1 MSNSHSDKYVTS
13 LLLGFSF
20 VIGSV
25 FLLLF
30 PVFEKEQKNDWYI
43 WAIVASITLCIG
55 LYFLV
60 SAAVHKVKSD
70 LIKRQRSRE
79 QHQHRATKAEA
90 N

>member
-1 MSNSHSDKYVTS
+1 MSNSHGDKYVIN

-20 VIGSV
+20 VIGRI
-25 FLLLF
+25 FLLMF
-30 PVFEKEQKNDWYI
+30 PFFEKEQKDDWYI
-43 WAIVASITLCIG
+43 WAIVASIILCIG

-60 SAAVHKVKSD
+60 NAAVHKVKSD

-79 QHQHRATKAEA
+79 YQQHRVSKAEA

>member
-1 MSNSHSDKYVTS
+1 MPNSHSDKYVTN

-20 VIGSV
+20 VIGSI
-25 FLLLF
+25 FLMLF
-30 PVFEKEQKNDWYI
+30 PVFEREQKNDWYI

-79 QHQHRATKAEA
+79 HHQHRTTKAEA

>member
-1 MSNSHSDKYVTS
+1 MPNSHSDKYVTN

-20 VIGSV
+20 VIGSI

-30 PVFEKEQKNDWYI
+30 PVFEKEQKDDWYI
-43 WAIVASITLCIG
+43 WAIVASLILCIG

-79 QHQHRATKAEA
+79 QHQHQASKASA

>member
-1 MSNSHSDKYVTS
+1 MPNSHSDKYVTN

-20 VIGSV
+20 VTGSI

-30 PVFEKEQKNDWYI
+30 PIFEKEQKDDWYI

-60 SAAVHKVKSD
+60 SAAVHKVKAD

-79 QHQHRATKAEA
+79 QHQHRSA
-90 N
+90 NAAAN

>member
-1 MSNSHSDKYVTS
+1 MPNSHSDKYITN

-20 VIGSV
+20 VITSV

-30 PVFEKEQKNDWYI
+30 PIFEREQKDDWYI
-43 WAIVASITLCIG
+43 WAIVASVILCMG

-79 QHQHRATKAEA
+79 QLQHRHETRA
-90 N
+90 

>member
-1 MSNSHSDKYVTS
+1 MPNSHSDKYITN

-20 VIGSV
+20 VTGSI

-30 PVFEKEQKNDWYI
+30 PVFEKEQKDDWYI
-43 WAIVASITLCIG
+43 WAIVASLILCIG

-70 LIKRQRSRE
+70 LIKRQRTRE
-79 QHQHRATKAEA
+79 QLQHRHEKRA
-90 N
+90 